1 MRPQGD
7 TAMQFRTHSSLI
19 DNLTGVPR
27 TLLVPLV
34 ARAQGGAV
42 FPALDPQ
49 DRYAQEW
56 LSAVGAE
63 AVTSIGDAQTVVN
76 VLWRTGLIKQLGH
89 GFFARHPK
97 SLGINLGAG
106 LAHYFQWLSNGNNE
120 WLDIDLKEVIDLRQS
135 LVPHTSSRCVNQAM
149 DITEPGWWNRLLL
162 HERDGRQPV
171 LVVCEGILMY
181 LQPFKVNRIIREI
194 CENAPDG
201 SELLLDFI
209 SPLAVG
215 PTAILKPQEEPDAP
229 FAWGVHNGQEISHV
243 HPRLELVSQHSV
255 SEAYGLAATWAEMYW
270 HMFTGGPLYGMAR
283 FRIS

>member
-1 MRPQGD
+1 
-7 TAMQFRTHSSLI
+7 MQFRTHSSLI

-63 AVTSIGDAQTVVN
+63 AVTSISDAQTVVN

-89 GFFARHPK
+89 GFFTRHPK

-106 LAHYFQWLSNGNNE
+106 LAHYFQWLGNGNNE
-120 WLDIDLKEVIDLRQS
+120 WLDVDLKEVIDLRQS
-135 LVPHTSSRCVNQAM
+135 LVPQTSSRCVNQAM
-149 DITEPGWWNRLLL
+149 DITEPGWWNRLSL
-162 HERDGRQPV
+162 HERDERQPV

-181 LQPFKVNRIIREI
+181 LQPAQVKRIIQEI
-194 CENAPDG
+194 GENAPEG
-201 SELLLDFI
+201 SELLLDFV

-215 PTAILKPQEEPDAP
+215 PTALWMHKEEPDAP
-229 FAWGVHNGQEISHV
+229 FAWGVHNGQEVGHW
-243 HPRLELVSQHSV
+243 HPRLELLSQHSV
-255 SEAYGLAATWAEMYW
+255 SEAYGWGASWAEMFW
-270 HMFTGGPLYGMAR
+270 GALTGGPLYGMAR
-283 FRIS
+283 LRVNEP